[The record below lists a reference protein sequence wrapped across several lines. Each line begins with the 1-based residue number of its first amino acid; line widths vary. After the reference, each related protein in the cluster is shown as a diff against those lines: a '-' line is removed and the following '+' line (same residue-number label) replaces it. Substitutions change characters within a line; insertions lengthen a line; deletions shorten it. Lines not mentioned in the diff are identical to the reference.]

1 MVKRVKTEEQNIRY
15 KQTEIERQEKVAEE
29 CRLPTRE
36 NELLNHVEAEAN
48 VALLCLDMLDE
59 DLKRRIVIKKREV
72 EALRQSI
79 RKN

>member
-15 KQTEIERQEKVAEE
+15 KQTEIERQEKVSEE
-29 CRLPTRE
+29 WRLPTRE

-59 DLKRRIVIKKREV
+59 DLKRKIVIKKREV

>member
-29 CRLPTRE
+29 WRLPARE

-48 VALLCLDMLDE
+48 VALLCLNMLDE
-59 DLKRRIVIKKREV
+59 DLKRKIVIKKREV

>member
-48 VALLCLDMLDE
+48 VALLCLDMMDE

-72 EALRQSI
+72 EALQQSV

>member
-1 MVKRVKTEEQNIRY
+1 MVKRVKTEEQKICY
-15 KQTEIERQEKVAEE
+15 KQTEIKRQEKVSEE
-29 CRLPTRE
+29 WRLPTRE

>member
-15 KQTEIERQEKVAEE
+15 KQTEIERQEKVSKEW
-29 CRLPTRE
+29 RLPTRE

>member
-1 MVKRVKTEEQNIRY
+1 MVKRVKTEEQKICY
-15 KQTEIERQEKVAEE
+15 KQTEIKRQEKVAEE
-29 CRLPTRE
+29 WHLPTRE

-72 EALRQSI
+72 ESLQQSI
-79 RKN
+79 LKN

>member
-59 DLKRRIVIKKREV
+59 DLKRKIVIKKREV

>member
-59 DLKRRIVIKKREV
+59 DLKRKIIIKKREV

>member
-1 MVKRVKTEEQNIRY
+1 MVKRVKTEEQKICY
-15 KQTEIERQEKVAEE
+15 KQTEIKRQEKVSEE
-29 CRLPTRE
+29 WRLPTRE

-59 DLKRRIVIKKREV
+59 DLKRKIVIKKREV

>member
-15 KQTEIERQEKVAEE
+15 KQTEIKRQEKVSEE
-29 CRLPTRE
+29 WRLPTRE

-59 DLKRRIVIKKREV
+59 DLKRKIVIKKREV

>member
-15 KQTEIERQEKVAEE
+15 KQTEIERQEKVSEE
-29 CRLPTRE
+29 WRLPTRE
-36 NELLNHVEAEAN
+36 NKLLNHVEAEAN
-48 VALLCLDMLDE
+48 VALLCLDMLDD
-59 DLKRRIVIKKREV
+59 DLKRKIVIKKREV

>member
-1 MVKRVKTEEQNIRY
+1 MVKIVKTEEQKICY
-15 KQTEIERQEKVAEE
+15 KQTEIKRHEKVAEE
-29 CRLPTRE
+29 WRLPTRE

-59 DLKRRIVIKKREV
+59 DLKRKIVIKKREV

>member
-1 MVKRVKTEEQNIRY
+1 MVKRVKTEEQKIRY
-15 KQTEIERQEKVAEE
+15 KQTEIKRQEKVAEE
-29 CRLPTRE
+29 WRLPTRE

-59 DLKRRIVIKKREV
+59 DLKRKIIIKKREV

>member
-29 CRLPTRE
+29 WRLPTRE

-59 DLKRRIVIKKREV
+59 DLKRKIVIKKREV

>member
-1 MVKRVKTEEQNIRY
+1 MVKRVKTEEQKICY
-15 KQTEIERQEKVAEE
+15 KQTEIKRQEKVVEE
-29 CRLPTRE
+29 WRLPTRE